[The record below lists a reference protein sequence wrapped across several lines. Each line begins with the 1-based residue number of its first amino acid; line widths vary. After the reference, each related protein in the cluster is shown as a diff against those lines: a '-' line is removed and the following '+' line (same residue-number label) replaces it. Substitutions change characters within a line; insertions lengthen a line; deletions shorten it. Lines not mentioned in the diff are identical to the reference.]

1 MRKEKRKIMLMVS
14 VAYSVGME
22 SVEGGCAVAPHTASR
37 DEEEEQHEDDC
48 DCDLDRGKRKNK
60 EGGLEDSIERQ
71 VGR

>member
-1 MRKEKRKIMLMVS
+1 MVS

-48 DCDLDRGKRKNK
+48 DCDLDRGQ
-60 EGGLEDSIERQ
+60 EGEQGGW
-71 VGR
+71 VG